1 MRKLIAVAL
10 VVAGMGTLHAATRGD
25 VKVLEASDTI
35 RFVSD
40 KLAREYLLYTLFPYK
55 RSLKTYMDVQ
65 LEELP
70 KSFQDI
76 AVATKDERTKG
87 LLSFFTYQK
96 ARADEIVRSPSPT
109 KELADEMLEM
119 SRSFVEGSEN
129 IARYHTYDFSFEENM
144 FMLTRSM
151 QRHLASLSKYY
162 AAHLLFPDDPDLAK
176 RMEKARRLFD
186 AELKTINE
194 YRYKDEKMTRTR
206 DRLNAIWKSTQPYW
220 EKADD
225 KTAMPMV
232 LSLATDQMIDL
243 LDKLGVY
250 HSKNQ

>member
-1 MRKLIAVAL
+1 MRKVIAVAL
-10 VVAGMGTLHAATRGD
+10 VMAGMGTLHAATRGD

-40 KLAREYLLYTLFPYK
+40 KLAREYLLYTLFPNK
-55 RSLKTYMDVQ
+55 RSLQKNMDTH
-65 LEELP
+65 LKELP

-76 AVATKDERTKG
+76 AVATKDDRTKG

-96 ARADEIVRSPSPT
+96 ARADEIVREASPT

-119 SRSFVEGSEN
+119 SRSFVEGSES

-151 QRHLASLSKYY
+151 QRHLASLAKYY
-162 AAHLLFPDDPDLAK
+162 AAHQLFPDDPTLK
-176 RMEKARRLFD
+176 ERMEKARRLFD

-194 YRYKDEKMTRTR
+194 YHYKDEEMTRTR
-206 DRLNAIWKSTQPYW
+206 DTLNALWKNVRSYW
-220 EKADD
+220 D
-225 KTAMPMV
+225 KGGSEGALPMV
-232 LSLATDQMIDL
+232 LSIATDRMIDL